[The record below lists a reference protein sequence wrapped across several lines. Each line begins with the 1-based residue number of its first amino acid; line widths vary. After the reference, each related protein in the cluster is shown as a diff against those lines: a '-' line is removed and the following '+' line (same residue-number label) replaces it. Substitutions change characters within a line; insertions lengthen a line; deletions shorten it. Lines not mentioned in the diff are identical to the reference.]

1 MSDID
6 LLKVKET
13 RASRR
18 FEISKVVLLTY
29 FGLATLFLGVQ
40 VIVINT
46 NIQNSLNE
54 SKKSAAENHSKTQA
68 YIRCLFEVVNVP
80 LADRSSINFDDCTAR
95 VNGSTADDRAS
106 AGGAVQNSQQGQ
118 IDQSSTPAVQN
129 PDQTV
134 DSPRDIPGTSMPPE
148 PEASPSLVNGVQDL
162 LINLTNPL
170 KQIGL

>member
-6 LLKVKET
+6 LLKVKEAK
-13 RASRR
+13 ASRR

-40 VIVINT
+40 GIVINT

-54 SKKSAAENHSKTQA
+54 SKKSAAENHAKTQA

-80 LADRSSINFDDCTAR
+80 LAERESINFDDCTAR
-95 VNGSTADDRAS
+95 ANGSTADDRAS
-106 AGGAVQNSQQGQ
+106 AGGAVQNSQQGS
-118 IDQSSTPAVQN
+118 IPESSTQAVQN
-129 PDQTV
+129 PETAV
-134 DSPRDIPGTSMPPE
+134 DVPRDIPGTSEPPE
-148 PEASPSLVNGVQDL
+148 PETSPSLASGVQDL